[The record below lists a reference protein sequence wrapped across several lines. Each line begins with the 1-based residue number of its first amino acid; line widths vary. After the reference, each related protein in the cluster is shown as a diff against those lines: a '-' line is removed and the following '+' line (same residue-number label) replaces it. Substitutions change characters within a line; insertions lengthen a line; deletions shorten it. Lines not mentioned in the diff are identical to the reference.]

1 MQILR
6 RHFARYTP
14 EVVSEVC
21 GCTTEDFLRI
31 AELLCTNS
39 GRE

>member
-14 EVVSEVC
+14 EAVSLVC
-21 GCTTEDFLRI
+21 GCKVEEFPDT
-31 AELLCTNS
+31 
-39 GRE
+39 